1 MEVRIEKIQEMFNTH
16 RRTRE
21 QRNMDEPWKYA
32 KGKKPLT
39 KEHILYT
46 IPLL

>member
-1 MEVRIEKIQEMFNTH
+1 MCN
-16 RRTRE
+16 
-21 QRNMDEPWKYA
+21 NMDEPWKYA